1 MATSAFK
8 RKAPGATAAQIASL
22 TSWLG
27 HEIPG
32 AYRDLLAETDGAETW
47 WDAADGHGRE
57 SLVLWSTGEVPEL
70 NEAYE
75 IGRYLPGI
83 VAIGSDGG
91 DDAIVLDM
99 TLADEADAW
108 PVVRIGFGNLDRQDF
123 VLQAPTFEDWA
134 RDGFRLKPGWW
145 T

>member
-1 MATSAFK
+1 MAMSTFK
-8 RKAPGATAAQIASL
+8 RKAPGASADRIAGL
-22 TSWLG
+22 ISWLG

-47 WDAADGHGRE
+47 WDAADDRNSE
-57 SLVLWSTGEVPEL
+57 SLVLWSTGEIPGL

-75 IGRYLPGI
+75 IGRYLPGV

-99 TLADEADAW
+99 TVADEADTW
-108 PVVRIGFGNLDRQDF
+108 PVS
-123 VLQAPTFEDWA
+123 A
-134 RDGFRLKPGWW
+134 RNINFTGVP
-145 T
+145 